1 MAKVY
6 QFYASGEYAG
16 ESDDYGS
23 GVLPNNSTR
32 TAPPVGPWGRRWPRW
47 TGTDWELVPDHRER
61 STPLYPADLA
71 QKATDYW
78 VPAEGDDWQSQPRR
92 MKDIGPL
99 PEGAVTVR
107 PEKPLAAVQDEKRR
121 EIDAGYE
128 AALVAALTMP
138 IAAPS
143 PMTVSVETS
152 ALLAVDPD
160 AVDSIKAVLDVR
172 RAELLA
178 AVEAAD
184 TGNEVKSIVVI
195 YPA

>member
-1 MAKVY
+1 MKVY
-6 QFYASGEYAG
+6 QYYASGRYAG
-16 ESDDYGS
+16 EGDTHG
-23 GVLPNNSTR
+23 GPLPNNSTCKP
-32 TAPPVGPWGRRWPRW
+32 APDRPWKYQWPRW
-47 TGTDWELVPDHRER
+47 TGTDWELVSDHRER
-61 STPLYPADLA
+61 SAALYPPELV

-78 VPAEGDDWQSQPRR
+78 LPAEGDDWQSQPRR

-138 IAAPS
+138 IADPT

-184 TGNEVKSIVVI
+184 TAAEAAAIVVI

>member
-1 MAKVY
+1 MKVY
-6 QFYASGEYAG
+6 QYYASGRYAG
-16 ESDDYGS
+16 EGDTHG
-23 GVLPNNSTR
+23 GPLPNNSTCK
-32 TAPPVGPWGRRWPRW
+32 PVPDRPWKYQWPRW

-78 VPAEGDDWQSQPRR
+78 VPAEGDDWQSQPRQ
-92 MKDIGPL
+92 MKEIGPL

-138 IAAPS
+138 IADPT

-184 TGNEVKSIVVI
+184 TAAEAAAIVVI

>member
-1 MAKVY
+1 MAKIY
-6 QFYASGEYAG
+6 QYYASGRYAG
-16 ESDDYGS
+16 EGDDYG
-23 GVLPNNSTR
+23 GPLPNNSTR
-32 TAPPVGPWGRRWPRW
+32 QAPPVGPWGRQWPRW
-47 TGTDWELVPDHRER
+47 NGSAWELVPDHRER
-61 STPLYPADLA
+61 SATLYPASLI

-78 VPAEGDDWQSQPRR
+78 LPTEGDDWQSQPRR

-107 PEKPLAAVQDEKRR
+107 LEKPLAAVQDEKRR

-138 IAAPS
+138 IADPT

-184 TGNEVKSIVVI
+184 TAAEAAAIVVI

>member
-1 MAKVY
+1 MKVY
-6 QFYASGEYAG
+6 QFYASGRYAG
-16 ESDDYGS
+16 EGDDYG
-23 GVLPNNSTR
+23 GPLPNNSTCM
-32 TAPPVGPWGRRWPRW
+32 APPSRPWDCQWPRW
-47 TGTDWELVPDHRER
+47 TGETWELVPDHRER
-61 STPLYPADLA
+61 SAALYPPELV

-78 VPAEGDDWQSQPRR
+78 LPAEGDDWQSQPRR

-107 PEKPLAAVQDEKRR
+107 PEKPLSVARAEKAR
-121 EIDAGYE
+121 EIEAGYE

-143 PMTVSVETS
+143 PMTVSVEIS

-160 AVDSIKAVLDVR
+160 AVDSIRAVLDVR

-184 TGNEVKSIVVI
+184 TAAEVKSIVVI
-195 YPA
+195 YPG

>member
-1 MAKVY
+1 MKVY
-6 QFYASGEYAG
+6 QYYASGRYAG
-16 ESDDYGS
+16 EGDTHG
-23 GVLPNNSTR
+23 GPLPNNSTCK
-32 TAPPVGPWGRRWPRW
+32 PVPDRPWKYQWPRW
-47 TGTDWELVPDHRER
+47 TGTDWELVSDHRER
-61 STPLYPADLA
+61 SAALYPPELV

-78 VPAEGDDWQSQPRR
+78 LPAEGDDWQSQPRR

-138 IAAPS
+138 IADPT

-184 TGNEVKSIVVI
+184 TAAEAAAIVVI

>member
-1 MAKVY
+1 MKVY
-6 QFYASGEYAG
+6 QYYASGRYAG
-16 ESDDYGS
+16 EGDTHG
-23 GVLPNNSTR
+23 GPLPNNSTCKP
-32 TAPPVGPWGRRWPRW
+32 APDRPWKCQWPRW
-47 TGTDWELVPDHRER
+47 TGADWELVPDHRER
-61 STPLYPADLA
+61 SAALYPADLA

-78 VPAEGDDWQSQPRR
+78 VPAEGDDWRSPPRR

-138 IAAPS
+138 ITDPT

-184 TGNEVKSIVVI
+184 TAAEAAAIVVI